1 MKKKNIYSQ
10 LRQLHNQGAVTI
22 LDEVEGV
29 KVKAKTVKFVKLAKE
44 IAEIYASFPELDRK
58 SPKQVKILLK
68 ETAREDSYTGVIPET
83 GSTKWGFGK
92 VNAYF
97 AVVRAL
103 QTTGVLDLEKP
114 ILWKIY
120 PNPTSEI
127 LYLKDL
133 PADDPTQRCPD
144 IALAREKLSWNP
156 AVSLEEGLELMI
168 EDFKSR
174 IK

>member
-1 MKKKNIYSQ
+1 
-10 LRQLHNQGAVTI
+10 L
-22 LDEVEGV
+22 
-29 KVKAKTVKFVKLAKE
+29 
-44 IAEIYASFPELDRK
+44 
-58 SPKQVKILLK
+58 SPWQVKILLK
-68 ETAREDSYTGVIPET
+68 ETAREDTYTGEIPET

-133 PADDPTQRCPD
+133 PADDFMVQLVDLNGRLITELKNPTE
-144 IALAREKLSWNP
+144 INVENLAPGTYLIRLIHDNKVEQQKF
-156 AVSLEEGLELMI
+156 VVQ
-168 EDFKSR
+168 
-174 IK
+174 